1 MAEEDYSK
9 QTYTIEDLARDIFWR
24 DLGSGDAR
32 AIDWNHGLWAEQERL
47 RKALNEGVVINNDWC
62 NEAFRIPRT
71 LTHGMY
77 EYLKG
82 ADEFRRRVEVVLN
95 YGVNFTNHGAC
106 DFYSSDT
113 EYQSRPIA
121 DYVVQ
126 YFKKRKETM
135 AKKKVLS
142 LVLEKKW
149 FKKIVSGEKTEEY
162 REIKKYWASRLVNQ
176 KAESGEVLFDEFGG
190 YTTVVGEPEY
200 KPFTHVLLYGGY
212 AHDRQVVE
220 KEIESITIGKPQ
232 RGMCPEE
239 WLNKDV
245 FIIKFK

>member
-24 DLGSGDAR
+24 DLGSKDAD

-47 RKALNEGVVINNDWC
+47 RKALDEGVVISKEWC
-62 NEAFRIPRT
+62 NEDFRIPRT

-82 ADEFRRRVEVVLN
+82 ADEFRHRVEVVLN
-95 YGVNFTNHGAC
+95 YGVNFTNHCAC

-113 EYQSRPIA
+113 EYQLRPIA
-121 DYVVQ
+121 DYVIQ

-135 AKKKVLS
+135 AGKKVLS

-176 KAESGEVLFDEFGG
+176 QAESGEVLFDEFGG
-190 YTTVVGEPEY
+190 YTTVIGEPEY

-232 RGMCPEE
+232 KGMCPEE